1 MEYCCLKRI
10 LKIGTA
16 ESKDSLIDK
25 KAKQKRT
32 NDDNTTFEMWIGI
45 NEFDHRILAL
55 LQGIRDLTSP
65 MPMQCST
72 S

>member
-10 LKIGTA
+10 LKRGTA

-32 NDDNTTFEMWIGI
+32 DDDNTGFEMWIGI
-45 NEFDHRILAL
+45 NEFDHRI
-55 LQGIRDLTSP
+55 
-65 MPMQCST
+65 
-72 S
+72 

>member
-45 NEFDHRILAL
+45 NEFDHRI
-55 LQGIRDLTSP
+55 
-65 MPMQCST
+65 
-72 S
+72 